1 MDATPT
7 PDLRRAIV
15 RARVAVSAIFTV
27 LGAGTGVWAV
37 HIPIVKERLAIDPSV
52 LGLALLILAIGAVG
66 GMPLTGIAIAR
77 LGSRLPTAVLAIAYP
92 ILTPIAILSGST
104 PLLFVSLFFFGAA
117 LGSLDV
123 AMNTQAAEIERAGGR
138 PMMSSFHGFYSL
150 GALAGSAVG
159 GVLIGLG
166 LADGSA
172 GLLVSIVLL
181 AASLVA
187 IFHLWRS
194 DPSPEKGPRFGLP
207 SPAVLGLG
215 FIAFLG
221 FAAEGA
227 VTDWSALFLS
237 TVKHL
242 SVAAAASG
250 FAAFSVAMVVCRLTG
265 DLVVARLGGFLTV
278 LGGGLLAAAGMVIAI
293 ASPWPALSAAAFA
306 LVGVGAAN
314 LVPVVFSAAART
326 PGVPPSIGVAAV
338 TTLGYSGFLIF
349 PPVLGFIAKDW
360 GLSTALAVVALMGL
374 TIAAMAGAVRRQ
386 RP

>member
-7 PDLRRAIV
+7 PDLRRAV
-15 RARVAVSAIFTV
+15 LRARLAVSAVFTV
-27 LGAGTGVWAV
+27 LGAGVGVWAV
-37 HIPIVKERLAIDPSV
+37 HIPIVTERLAMEPSV
-52 LGLALLILAIGAVG
+52 LGVALLVLAVG
-66 GMPLTGIAIAR
+66 SVAGMPLTGIALAR
-77 LGSRLPTAVLAIAYP
+77 IGSRLPTAVLAFAYP
-92 ILTPIAILSGST
+92 ILTPIVILSGST
-104 PLLFVSLFFFGAA
+104 PMLFVALFFFGAA

-123 AMNTQAAEIERAGGR
+123 AMNTQASEIERAGGR

-150 GALAGSAVG
+150 GALGGSVIG
-159 GVLIGLG
+159 GVLISLG

-172 GLLVSIVLL
+172 GLIISIVLL
-181 AASLVA
+181 AAGAVA
-187 IFHLWRS
+187 AFNLWHS
-194 DPSPEKGPRFGLP
+194 EPAAQKGPQFGLP

-293 ASPWPALSAAAFA
+293 ASPWPALSAAGFA

-326 PGVPPSIGVAAV
+326 PGVAPSIGVAAV
-338 TTLGYSGFLIF
+338 TTLGYTGFLVF
-349 PPVLGFIAKDW
+349 PPILGFIANDW
-360 GLSTALAVVALMGL
+360 GLSTALAVVAVMAL
-374 TIAAMAGAVRRQ
+374 TIAAMAGAVRRP
-386 RP
+386 R